1 MINTRGKNKRRGL
14 GNPGKAEGGASVL
27 QRAIRM
33 ASHSVAF
40 GQTAGRG
47 KGKCLTH
54 LRGESISFR
63 QRPCGRQCW
72 ACLRNT
78 RKASVAGV
86 KDTKWQMRLERQGPH
101 PVVVHPP
108 ATHEDHHGGCLVVTQ
123 PGLRSTSTRPLDH
136 FKDFGFHSELDGKLS
151 ENFEERPT

>member
-1 MINTRGKNKRRGL
+1 MINTRGKNKRRIGESWKRRRRSFSFTESNQNGL
-14 GNPGKAEGGASVL
+14 PE
-27 QRAIRM
+27 
-33 ASHSVAF
+33 SVAF
-40 GQTAGRG
+40 EQTAERG
-47 KGKCLTH
+47 KGKCSTD

-78 RKASVAGV
+78 GKASVAGV
-86 KDTKWQMRLERQGPH
+86 EDTKWQMRLERQGPH

-123 PGLRSTSTRPLDH
+123 PGVKKH
-136 FKDFGFHSELDGKLS
+136 
-151 ENFEERPT
+151 